1 MFSITK
7 ASKLIFAIIFCLFL
21 LTICPGIAD
30 AITLRMNLHQL
41 DSESDGIIL
50 GTVKSV
56 SCQWTDDQTS
66 IFTTVVVSVE
76 NEVKGNTGQKEVTV
90 IVPGGEVDG
99 IIHRISVMPIF
110 CPGEHVLLF
119 LNSQVSERMSE
130 TPKKR

>member
-50 GTVKSV
+50 ILS
-56 SCQWTDDQTS
+56 
-66 IFTTVVVSVE
+66 
-76 NEVKGNTGQKEVTV
+76 EVFPANGQMIK
-90 IVPGGEVDG
+90 
-99 IIHRISVMPIF
+99 HRFSLL
-110 CPGEHVLLF
+110 LLF
-119 LNSQVSERMSE
+119 LLRTKLKEIQG
-130 TPKKR
+130 KKK